1 MEKKCL
7 HCGNL
12 FSPPKTVFCTETCH
26 VSYYLKKRRAACEA
40 RQKPIPDLDGEVWKD
55 VVGYNNMYMVSNL
68 GRVKSVTREHIG
80 TNGKLIVIYGIIRK
94 CNLDFRGYP
103 KVSLKKPTEKIKK
116 TFSVHRLVAIAFIPN
131 PDNKP
136 EVNHINGIRND
147 NRVENLEWATHL
159 ENMQHAKR
167 TGLFINCATRRQ
179 PLIDTKTGI
188 VYKTIKSA
196 ADAFNINPNALK
208 RYISNSGKN
217 KTTLIKLTD
226 LKEIKP
232 L

>member
-1 MEKKCL
+1 
-7 HCGNL
+7 
-12 FSPPKTVFCTETCH
+12 
-26 VSYYLKKRRAACEA
+26 
-40 RQKPIPDLDGEVWKD
+40 
-55 VVGYNNMYMVSNL
+55 MVSNL